1 MKNYI
6 TIIAAITMLVGCGYA
21 REMRKFYY
29 GMPAEQAFSIMGQHE
44 GYVKEGEY
52 EIYVYYHKNIYSGG
66 AVADYY
72 FIVKDG
78 KVVEYGAKK
87 PTGELPHKGGGV
99 ILFMPPFMPPQ
110 K

>member
-1 MKNYI
+1 
-6 TIIAAITMLVGCGYA
+6 MLVGCGYA

-29 GMPAEQAFSIMGQHE
+29 GMPAKQALDIMGQPE
-44 GYVKEGEY
+44 GYLKEGEY
-52 EIYVYYHKNIYSGG
+52 EIYAYYSKTVDSSL

-87 PTGELPHKGGGV
+87 PTGELPHRGGGV
-99 ILFMPPFMPPQ
+99 ILFMPLQ